1 MDKLIV
7 SNAPHIHT
15 SDSSRRVML
24 DVVIALLPATVAAVV
39 IFGTGALKVIAACVI
54 GGVSF
59 NGGIGTV
66 PGVVI
71 GSIILQAINYGLYF
85 LGVNAYLQ
93 YIIRGAIIIIAVTT
107 SALREFAPK
116 KKSGKGAAK

>member
-54 GGVSF
+54 GAVVSEALF
-59 NGGIGTV
+59 DLATHRKQTV
-66 PGVVI
+66 GDFSAVVT
-71 GSIILQAINYGLYF
+71 GLL
-85 LGVNAYLQ
+85 LGLNLSSSVPVWQ
-93 YIIRGAIIIIAVTT
+93 
-107 SALREFAPK
+107 
-116 KKSGKGAAK
+116 

>member
-54 GGVSF
+54 GAILGVFSDWAIRLF
-59 NGGIGTV
+59 SEADQKMLE
-66 PGVVI
+66 I
-71 GSIILQAINYGLYF
+71 GSLC
-85 LGVNAYLQ
+85 
-93 YIIRGAIIIIAVTT
+93 IR
-107 SALREFAPK
+107 L
-116 KKSGKGAAK
+116 